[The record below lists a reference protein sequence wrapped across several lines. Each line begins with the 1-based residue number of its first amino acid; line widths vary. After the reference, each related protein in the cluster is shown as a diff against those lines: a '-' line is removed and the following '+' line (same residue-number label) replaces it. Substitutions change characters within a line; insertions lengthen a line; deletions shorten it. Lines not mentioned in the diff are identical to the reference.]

1 MQSNSLHALPLL
13 LLSCIH
19 GFYYL
24 TLAQESG
31 QYYYECSS
39 ALFLSGSVFEQ
50 NLNLTL
56 TWLAGN
62 ASLDGGFH
70 NISVG
75 QNLDTTIYGLVQC
88 VGYATAKE
96 CQDCANIAAKRIRG
110 ICPNKKDASIGL
122 VYCWMRYSNQRF
134 FSTTF
139 DSVRKYFENNQND
152 VTDPVVWNHQLDNLL
167 NNLSSQAA
175 SASSRFV
182 DGNATYKD
190 SDIIYAIVQCTRD
203 LTQNNCLT
211 CLEDVIGYIP
221 QSCDGKVGC
230 QIYSISC
237 FLRYEIYDFLLSA
250 SPPELTPSPPFPSS
264 TNTGGKKNTKKTIV
278 TVVIPVIV
286 SLMVILMICAFF
298 VQRNAKRK
306 RLDGIHEDGDGNLEL
321 LVIGLRTIKVATGNF
336 SNEYKLGEGGFGPVY
351 KGVLSNG
358 QEIAVKRL
366 SSHSG
371 QGLDELKTEVKL
383 VAKLLHRNLV
393 TLLGYCLEDEEKL
406 LVYEYL
412 PNGSLDK
419 ILFDKQKQSSLE
431 WKTRYKIMVGIARG
445 LLYLHEDSRLRIIH
459 RDLKASNILL
469 DEDLNPKISDFG
481 LAKLFAGSETQ
492 ANTRRIWGTYGYM
505 APEYVKHGNFSTKSD
520 VYSYGILVLEIIT
533 GKKVSGH
540 HNFTNLQSHAWK
552 HWENGAALELMDSTM
567 DGQWSRDEA
576 LNSIHI
582 GLLCVQEAASDR
594 PKMSEVVLMLTN
606 FSMSIPIPSRPA
618 FFVSGVESDSLGLV
632 KENSGSTTEAPNHD
646 QSVNEVTLTELHPRD

>member
-306 RLDGIHEDGDGNLEL
+306 RLDGIHEDGDG
-321 LVIGLRTIKVATGNF
+321 
-336 SNEYKLGEGGFGPVY
+336 
-351 KGVLSNG
+351 
-358 QEIAVKRL
+358 
-366 SSHSG
+366 
-371 QGLDELKTEVKL
+371 
-383 VAKLLHRNLV
+383 
-393 TLLGYCLEDEEKL
+393 
-406 LVYEYL
+406 
-412 PNGSLDK
+412 
-419 ILFDKQKQSSLE
+419 
-431 WKTRYKIMVGIARG
+431 
-445 LLYLHEDSRLRIIH
+445 
-459 RDLKASNILL
+459 
-469 DEDLNPKISDFG
+469 
-481 LAKLFAGSETQ
+481 
-492 ANTRRIWGTYGYM
+492 
-505 APEYVKHGNFSTKSD
+505 
-520 VYSYGILVLEIIT
+520 
-533 GKKVSGH
+533 H